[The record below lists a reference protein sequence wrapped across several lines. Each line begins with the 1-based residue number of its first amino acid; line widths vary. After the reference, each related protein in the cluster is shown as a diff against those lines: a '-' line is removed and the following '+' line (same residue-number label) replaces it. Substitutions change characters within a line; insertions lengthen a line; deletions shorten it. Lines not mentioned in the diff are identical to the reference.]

1 MSKISVIVPIYNVE
15 AYLEECLDSI
25 ITQTYKELE
34 IILVNDGSTD
44 NCIKI
49 CKRYKEQDDRIQIV
63 DKPNGGLSS
72 ARNAG
77 LDVASGELIAFVDS
91 DDVLHP
97 RFFEH
102 LISNISDADY
112 IFCLYEKFEDGTAIN
127 IKSDLPR
134 YDVMNLS
141 NNEMLNTLDTF
152 HYPHSIVSWNKLYKA
167 HIWSNLR
174 FPNGKIHEDEF
185 VIHEVLHRCKSIKFL
200 NLELYYYRQRNFS
213 ITSGAKSEKAFLDS
227 LEALQNRLQYFKKE
241 GFKSAYDTLQGK
253 IMFLTTEKY
262 VSPNNPAWRAIS
274 FSDILTNKTIE
285 PKLRLLLL
293 IRKISENWYLN
304 IQNRKNK

>member
-1 MSKISVIVPIYNVE
+1 VRKISVIVPVYNVE
-15 AYLEECLDSI
+15 LFLDACLKSI
-25 ITQTYKELE
+25 VSQSYRNLE

-44 NCIKI
+44 TSLFI
-49 CKRYKEQDDRIQIV
+49 CQKYKEIDDRIKIIS
-63 DKPNGGLSS
+63 KENGGLSS
-72 ARNAG
+72 ARNFG
-77 LDVASGELIAFVDS
+77 LDFVTGDYVAFIDS
-91 DDVLHP
+91 DDILHP
-97 RFFEH
+97 QFFEY
-102 LISNISDADY
+102 LAANIGEADY
-112 IFCLYEKFEDGTAIN
+112 IFCLFKKFEDGTNPEMQIDDSKFE
-127 IKSDLPR
+127 IQEISRK
-134 YDVMNLS
+134 
-141 NNEMLNTLDTF
+141 EMLTNLNTF
-152 HYPHSIVSWNKLYKA
+152 HYPHSIIACNKLYKA

-241 GFKSAYDTLQGK
+241 GFKSAYDKLQGK